1 MLVTTS
7 AQTRAYSRGSDSI
20 HVFKGHYKSDKPD
33 GVIPREEAE
42 VRHYAM
48 ETSISGGI
56 VATIRFSLSIPPT
69 RRLARNLLRLF
80 HAKPHRKTT
89 VSSCPESST
98 YRLYKA
104 TGCFSHT
111 FDGIVSNAF
120 RRVVNTSDRVYS
132 YPHSATPYR
141 VFGHF
146 RPVNLL
152 CLRLSHTYLFFT
164 NSLMFRDEY
173 RFGGNLSW
181 SGIIEPL
188 TGHIDYRTFY
198 TSITTSCLLLRI
210 SEMLVL
216 EYANKSCTDCF
227 GETFGNWFG

>member
-1 MLVTTS
+1 
-7 AQTRAYSRGSDSI
+7 
-20 HVFKGHYKSDKPD
+20 
-33 GVIPREEAE
+33 
-42 VRHYAM
+42 M

-80 HAKPHRKTT
+80 RAKPHRKTT
-89 VSSCPESST
+89 VSNCLESST
-98 YRLYKA
+98 HGLYKA

-146 RPVNLL
+146 RPVNLP
-152 CLRLSHTYLFFT
+152 CLRLSRMYLFFT
-164 NSLMFRDEY
+164 DSLIFWDEY
-173 RFGGNLSW
+173 RFGENLRW
-181 SGIIEPL
+181 SGIIEQL
-188 TGHIDYRTFY
+188 TSHILYLDNDILSFVTYIRNARP
-198 TSITTSCLLLRI
+198 RI
-210 SEMLVL
+210 RV
-216 EYANKSCTDCF
+216 
-227 GETFGNWFG
+227 